1 MGAQVKMRLP
11 EERVKLSRVRNIFA
25 HSTSS
30 FACDWCA
37 WGGSTQTRA
46 ASAVRMWRCPLRRLH
61 SWTGSR
67 FLSTSPC
74 PGHRLKSSACLSL
87 LTGAFASVEDGE
99 TEHLPHE
106 TNRHPYRDAKNFY
119 VVKAPRRTQLAVEN
133 QSPKYPLTSIRQTT
147 SVAACQGASADC

>member
-1 MGAQVKMRLP
+1 MVISDALACLYSQAYQARLSFGRFTSTSLEP
-11 EERVKLSRVRNIFA
+11 KSPLSRNHCR
-25 HSTSS
+25 S
-30 FACDWCA
+30 CLYE
-37 WGGSTQTRA
+37 
-46 ASAVRMWRCPLRRLH
+46 PLRRLY

-74 PGHRLKSSACLSL
+74 PGYRLKSSACLSL

-147 SVAACQGASADC
+147 WVAACQGASADC